1 MSLLLNRLMV
11 FWILLVAAPL
21 AMAGEEPVSTGFF
34 NNVAAGGHDVTAYH
48 RLSPGEQAFCH
59 SGR

>member
-21 AMAGEEPVSTGFF
+21 AMAGEVLPPTPKVLPQPIM
-34 NNVAAGGHDVTAYH
+34 ATAPM
-48 RLSPGEQAFCH
+48 RSV
-59 SGR
+59 